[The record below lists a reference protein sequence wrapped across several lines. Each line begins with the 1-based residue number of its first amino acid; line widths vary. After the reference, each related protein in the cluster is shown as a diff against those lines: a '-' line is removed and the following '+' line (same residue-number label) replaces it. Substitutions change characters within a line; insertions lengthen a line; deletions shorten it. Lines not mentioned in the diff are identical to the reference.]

1 MARSTTRELE
11 IGRLGGSGD
20 GIAETGD
27 GRFYVPFTVP
37 GDVVGVRV
45 GPDVATGRRCELIE
59 LRRAGPDRVE
69 PGCAHFHTCGGCA
82 MQHLAQPA
90 YRIWKLNQLEQAL
103 ARRGIQT
110 AIQPLLA
117 APAHERRRVDL
128 AMRRVGT
135 RCLLGFHEAGSRR
148 IVDLAECLVMRPE
161 LMALVAPLRETMA
174 GLLAPGQ
181 GLDIKLNLCANGIDL
196 LLEGALDL
204 SLAASER
211 LTEFAARHDVARI
224 SWRGADGAEQTLIS
238 RRAPVMQFGGVE
250 VAVPPGAFL
259 QASAVVERALVERIC
274 ATLSSASHVAD
285 LFAGCGTF
293 AFPLS
298 AQSSV
303 LAVEGEAAA
312 LGALARA
319 AQKARRR
326 IEAVR
331 RDLARRPLDVDE
343 LAAFDAVVFDPPR
356 AGARE
361 QAMELARSRVPLI
374 VGVSCAPGTFARDA
388 RILIDGG
395 YRLESVAPLDQFLWT
410 PHLELAGVFHRA

>member
-11 IGRLGGSGD
+11 IGHLGGGGD

-45 GPDVATGRRCELIE
+45 GANVGTGRRCELIE

-69 PGCAHFHTCGGCA
+69 PGCAHFHVCGGCA
-82 MQHLAQPA
+82 MQHLAEPA
-90 YRIWKLNQLEQAL
+90 YRTWKMHQLEQAL
-103 ARRGIQT
+103 ARRGIAT
-110 AIQPLLA
+110 AILPLFA

-128 AMRRVGT
+128 AMRRVGAHAV
-135 RCLLGFHEAGSRR
+135 LGFHQSGSQR

-161 LMALVAPLRETMA
+161 LMALLAPLREVMS
-174 GLLAPGQ
+174 GLLPPGQ
-181 GLDIKLNLCANGIDL
+181 GLDLKLNLCANGIDL
-196 LLEGALDL
+196 LFEGALEL
-204 SLAASER
+204 PLAAIER
-211 LTEFAARHDVARI
+211 LSTFADRQDLARI
-224 SWRGADGAEQTLIS
+224 SWRGGDGAERTLIS
-238 RRAPVMQFGGVE
+238 RRTPVVHFGGIE

-259 QASAVVERALVERIC
+259 QASSAIEAALVGTVGAAMSGAGRI
-274 ATLSSASHVAD
+274 AD

-293 AFPLS
+293 SFPL
-298 AQSSV
+298 AKAASV

-312 LGALARA
+312 LGALSRA
-319 AQKARRR
+319 AQKAGRR

-331 RDLARRPLDVDE
+331 RDLVRRPLDTGE
-343 LAAFDAVVFDPPR
+343 LAAFDAVLFDPPR

-361 QAMELARSRVPLI
+361 QAVELARSRVPLV

-395 YRLESVAPLDQFLWT
+395 YRLESVAPFDQFLWT
-410 PHLELAGVFHRA
+410 PHLELAGIFRRT